1 MQNPNET
8 EDLRVRRTR
17 KMLQDALVELTVEKG
32 LTNITV
38 RDLTERAMVNR
49 STFYRHYLDKRDLVS
64 QFTQA
69 VNDLTFDE
77 DDIVADKVGHKD
89 ERPSGLFR
97 LLQHIEAYADFYR
110 VMLGP
115 NGDPG
120 FIEDLRQN
128 AEDRFRYLLTH
139 PLIKSDSDADTP
151 PLDLRLKYISSA
163 GIGGITWW
171 VQNDL
176 PCSAEQLAK
185 WIGRLASSTL
195 GLAPNVPENL

>member
-1 MQNPNET
+1 MQNSPET

-32 LTNITV
+32 FTSITV

-49 STFYRHYLDKRDLVS
+49 STFYRHYLDKCDLMS
-64 QFTQA
+64 QFMSEVYA
-69 VNDLTFDE
+69 LTFE
-77 DDIVADKVGHKD
+77 DDIVADKLGQK
-89 ERPSGLFR
+89 EETPSGLLR
-97 LLQHIEAYADFYR
+97 LLYHVEEYADFYR

-115 NGDPG
+115 DGDPG
-120 FIEDLRQN
+120 FIEDLRKN

-139 PLIKSDSDADTP
+139 PAIKSDPNAP
-151 PLDLRLKYISSA
+151 PLDLRLNYISSA

-171 VQNDL
+171 VQNQQ

-185 WIGRLASSTL
+185 WIGKLASSAL
-195 GLAPNVPENL
+195 GLVGNVE